1 MTLQITEK
9 DTVFY
14 LKGSLNTKTSNF
26 FNVYFESL
34 LEQFKKVVINIDDI
48 AAIDKI
54 GVATFKNLFYAYKQQ
69 KKQLLIIGNGCKDLY
84 DAF

>member
-14 LKGSLNTKTSNF
+14 LKGSLNTITSNS
-26 FNVYFESL
+26 FNEYFESL
-34 LEQFKKVVINIDDI
+34 LEQFKKVVINIDNI